1 MQVFGSKMALFC
13 AFCFAHLASALRT
26 NRREHEGNAEGG
38 LFKVNE
44 SQSEGEENKLC
55 CCKSS
60 KVRSDLSYTS
70 DGATLVGYTP
80 WFYSSNRGGRG
91 GSYMTQFTVLLKGQK
106 YSEGLFRRDMPQ
118 GECKGEE
125 PQGGRVH
132 LRLGSSDA
140 YTQLYADNCKW
151 KVGSCGSWTS
161 RSQSASRHCEA
172 SEPNLEVSC
181 S

>member
-1 MQVFGSKMALFC
+1 MQVFGSKMTLLY
-13 AFCFAHLASALRT
+13 AFCFATLASAFRT
-26 NRREHEGNAEGG
+26 NRREHQENAEGG
-38 LFKVNE
+38 LLKANE

-60 KVRSDLSYTS
+60 NVRSDLSYTS

-80 WFYSSNRGGRG
+80 WFYSANRRGSG
-91 GSYMTQFTVLLKGQK
+91 GSYMTKFTVLLKGQK
-106 YSEGLFRRDMPQ
+106 HSENLFRRNMPQ

-140 YTQLYADNCKW
+140 YTQLYAENCKW
-151 KVGSCGSWTS
+151 KVGSCGYW
-161 RSQSASRHCEA
+161 RSQSSSRHCEA
-172 SEPNLEVSC
+172 SEANLEVPC
-181 S
+181 SS